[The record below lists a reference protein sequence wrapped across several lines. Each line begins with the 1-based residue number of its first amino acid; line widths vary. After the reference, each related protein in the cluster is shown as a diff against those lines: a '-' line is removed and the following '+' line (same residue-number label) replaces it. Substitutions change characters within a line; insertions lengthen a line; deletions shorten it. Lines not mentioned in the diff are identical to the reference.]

1 MDFIVKL
8 PVSSGYDSILVVVDR
23 RTKMAHFIPCLETT
37 TASELAT
44 LFFKN
49 IFKYH
54 GLPNNIVSDRGPQF
68 KSTFWSELLRLLDIK
83 PTLSTAFHPQTD
95 GQTERVNSCLEQY
108 LRCFVDYQQDDWF
121 DLLPYAEFAYNNSH
135 HASIGTSPFFA
146 NFGYHPKSDLLAST
160 DSSNIPAVTNH
171 LDKLKDVSIALDQ
184 LLARAATD
192 SKRFADTRR
201 SSHDFK
207 IGDQVMLLTKNL
219 KTTRPTSKL
228 DYRKIGPFKIIAK
241 INDVAFRL
249 QLPSSFKIH
258 NVFHVSLLE
267 RFHRNIIP
275 GRVQDQAPP
284 PELIEGEEHW
294 GVDQIVDSRIR
305 RENIEYLV
313 KWTGLSNCE
322 NEWLPQQNLEQSAQ
336 LVIDFHAKYP
346 LKPRLLPPST
356 RRTPAKRRR

>member
-1 MDFIVKL
+1 M
-8 PVSSGYDSILVVVDR
+8 
-23 RTKMAHFIPCLETT
+23 
-37 TASELAT
+37 
-44 LFFKN
+44 
-49 IFKYH
+49 
-54 GLPNNIVSDRGPQF
+54 
-68 KSTFWSELLRLLDIK
+68 
-83 PTLSTAFHPQTD
+83 
-95 GQTERVNSCLEQY
+95 
-108 LRCFVDYQQDDWF
+108 
-121 DLLPYAEFAYNNSH
+121 
-135 HASIGTSPFFA
+135 
-146 NFGYHPKSDLLAST
+146 
-160 DSSNIPAVTNH
+160 
-171 LDKLKDVSIALDQ
+171 
-184 LLARAATD
+184 
-192 SKRFADTRR
+192 RR

-267 RFHRNIIP
+267 RFHRNTIP
-275 GRVQDQAPP
+275 GRIQDQAPP

-294 GVDQIVDSRIR
+294 DVDQIVDSRIR
-305 RENIEYLV
+305 RGNIEYLV
-313 KWTGLSNCE
+313 KWTGLPNCE

-356 RRTPAKRRR
+356 RGTPAKRRR